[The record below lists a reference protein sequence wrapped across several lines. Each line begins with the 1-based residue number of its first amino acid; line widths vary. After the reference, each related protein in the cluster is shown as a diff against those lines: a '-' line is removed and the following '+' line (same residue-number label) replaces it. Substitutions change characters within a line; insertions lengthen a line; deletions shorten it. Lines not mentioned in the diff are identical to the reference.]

1 MGRSSATT
9 RARSICIL
17 RRCPSSLRS
26 RLVIGSRSRLVFWL
40 CSSSC
45 MHRGLIYRSLCV
57 LVIVIRL
64 LLLLLLL
71 SLLLLLLLLLCLH
84 HRITFALASIRRS
97 LPAFCRPWLLL
108 RRSEGAVHRIL
119 AHLGAAPLQLVNR
132 PGAGALQQQKTKGAH
147 SW

>member
-64 LLLLLLL
+64 
-71 SLLLLLLLLLCLH
+71 LLLLLLLLLCLH